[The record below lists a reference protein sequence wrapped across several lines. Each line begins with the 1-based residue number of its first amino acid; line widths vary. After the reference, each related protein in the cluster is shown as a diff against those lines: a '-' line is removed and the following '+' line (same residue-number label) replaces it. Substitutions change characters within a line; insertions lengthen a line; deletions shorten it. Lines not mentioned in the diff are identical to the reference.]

1 MRSAHRKASGPVV
14 GQLDGQAAGELD
26 HGALAGGVPRPGG
39 GAGQAERARLERTQP
54 FSQRLL
60 RALVVSPE
68 PSYIDSEYQL
78 RQPRAKEQI
87 GRDDQRSSDTRLAS
101 VVLRWFGRSVGV
113 WDPA

>member
-39 GAGQAERARLERTQP
+39 SAGQAERARLERTQP

-87 GRDDQRSSDTRLAS
+87 GGDLGVCAADRDQCRHTLPGEVSPP
-101 VVLRWFGRSVGV
+101 G
-113 WDPA
+113 P